1 MCVLCHHL
9 ESPTLFY
16 ISSRQLLQVSRSVL
30 HTSTMDS
37 PFGGMIPQFETCD
50 DELTADNTSDKDC
63 IGMRVCV
70 VDSTTHRLIIYPS
83 FCRVP
88 MSTSRPTGRPYRNL
102 KAGYLSFW
110 WATSLRLLPRQYDRL
125 GILVVTTRLESTLFL
140 KSR

>member
-1 MCVLCHHL
+1 MYVLCHHL

-37 PFGGMIPQFETCD
+37 PFGGMILRLGHVMTSS
-50 DELTADNTSDKDC
+50 LRIIRRTKTAS
-63 IGMRVCV
+63 VCACAW
-70 VDSTTHRLIIYPS
+70 LILPHTAQSYPS
-83 FCRVP
+83 FCRAP